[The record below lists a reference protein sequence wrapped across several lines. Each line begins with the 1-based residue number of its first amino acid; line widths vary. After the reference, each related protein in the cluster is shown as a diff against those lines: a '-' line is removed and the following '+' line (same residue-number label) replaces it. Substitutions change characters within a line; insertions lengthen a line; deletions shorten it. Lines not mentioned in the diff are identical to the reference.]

1 MKFTEFLKEKEEE
14 SMNSDAEEIKA
25 KVVAIFTEGEPVTA
39 ETITA
44 KAEEFEMEKEELE
57 NEVYKVL
64 FDMLNVEDDEGE
76 EEILSPEDGE
86 NDMDYEEEPE
96 S

>member
-1 MKFTEFLKEKEEE
+1 
-14 SMNSDAEEIKA
+14 
-25 KVVAIFTEGEPVTA
+25 
-39 ETITA
+39 
-44 KAEEFEMEKEELE
+44 MEKEELE